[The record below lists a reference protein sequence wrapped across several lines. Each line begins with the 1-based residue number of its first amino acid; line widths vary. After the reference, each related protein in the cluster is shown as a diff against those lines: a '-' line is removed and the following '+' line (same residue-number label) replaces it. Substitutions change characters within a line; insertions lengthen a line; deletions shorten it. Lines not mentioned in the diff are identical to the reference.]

1 MQRLPSLKS
10 LRVFEACVRLGSFSR
25 AAKEL
30 NVGQPAVSHQIR
42 SLELDLGKQLFE
54 RQGTRAIPNEA
65 AMIYYRVVAGA
76 FEDVARASQGIRQST
91 RAPGLRIGTYPG
103 IAMFWLMPKLAK
115 LKKRNPG
122 LTIRV
127 TTAERDQDIPFED
140 LDCAILFGDGRWA
153 GHESRCLIREAV
165 VPIAA
170 PAVAASEQL
179 RVPASLLRQGP
190 LIHLEDQDTRWF
202 TWSDWRDQRSPE
214 TRAIDSGITVTNHG
228 IAIHEAL
235 IGQGVALGWMG
246 VVDELI
252 DSGLLVTLDPKP
264 ITSKRGYHIV
274 ARKGFLDARPGVL
287 LLNALQKRT

>member
-10 LRVFEACVRLGSFSR
+10 LRVFEACVRLGSFSK

-42 SLELDLGKQLFE
+42 SLEQDLGKQLFE
-54 RQGTRAIPNEA
+54 RHGRRALPTAA
-65 AMIYYRVVAGA
+65 AMIYDRVVAGA
-76 FEDVARASQGIRQST
+76 FEDLARASQCIRQRA

-127 TTAERDQDIPFED
+127 TTAERDQDIPFD
-140 LDCAILFGDGRWA
+140 DIDCAILFGDGRWP
-153 GHESRCLIREAV
+153 GHESRRLIREAV

-170 PAVAASEQL
+170 PGVAANEQL
-179 RVPASLLRQGP
+179 RMPAYLLRQGP
-190 LIHLEDQDTRWF
+190 LIHLEDQDARWF
-202 TWSDWRDQRSPE
+202 TWADWRDQRSPE
-214 TRAIDSGITVTNHG
+214 TREIDSAITVTNHG
-228 IAIHEAL
+228 IAIHQAL

-252 DSGLLVTLDPKP
+252 DNGLLVPLDAKP

-274 ARKGFLDARPGVL
+274 ARKGFLDTPPGAL
-287 LLNALQKRT
+287 LWNALQKRL

>member
-10 LRVFEACVRLGSFSR
+10 LRVFEACVRLGSFSK

-42 SLELDLGKQLFE
+42 SLEQDLGKQLFE

-76 FEDVARASQGIRQST
+76 FEDMARASQCIRQSA

-127 TTAERDQDIPFED
+127 TTAERDRDIPFD
-140 LDCAILFGDGRWA
+140 DIDCAILFGDGRWP
-153 GHESRCLIREAV
+153 GYESRRLIREAV

-170 PAVAASEQL
+170 PGVAANEQL
-179 RVPASLLRQGP
+179 RMPANLLGQGP
-190 LIHLEDQDTRWF
+190 LIHLEDQDARWF

-214 TRAIDSGITVTNHG
+214 TREIDSAITVTNHG
-228 IAIHEAL
+228 IAIHQAL

-252 DSGLLVTLDPKP
+252 ENGLLVPLDAKP
-264 ITSKRGYHIV
+264 IMSKRGYHIV
-274 ARKGFLDARPGVL
+274 ARKGFLDAPPGAL
-287 LLNALQKRT
+287 LWNALQKRP